1 MYPEVRQRTDN
12 VLGADE
18 PSSTEEIES
27 MVIVMASVAGGS
39 AGRMRFGP
47 AGFLACSAPGRLASF
62 EKFARNVRMFDPG
75 LGAVAPAEFEAIF
88 IGTGETAAGGVFS
101 ASSF

>member
-1 MYPEVRQRTDN
+1 
-12 VLGADE
+12 
-18 PSSTEEIES
+18 
-27 MVIVMASVAGGS
+27 
-39 AGRMRFGP
+39 
-47 AGFLACSAPGRLASF
+47 
-62 EKFARNVRMFDPG
+62 MFDAG